1 MNTQEVLA
9 DLKNY
14 IKTSAI
20 VFRLTIES
28 VRLDMGRR
36 DKQGVQADLPAHG
49 AGRDYDEVQAGIE
62 VILISLFGDFLLDW
76 VGAMFLFP
84 TILISTLE

>member
-20 VFRLTIES
+20 VFRLNIES
-28 VRLDMGRR
+28 EKLDMGMR

-49 AGRDYDEVQAGIE
+49 AGRDYDEVQAGVEI
-62 VILISLFGDFLLDW
+62 IFISGRLCCVSYHFQIHTG
-76 VGAMFLFP
+76 
-84 TILISTLE
+84 I